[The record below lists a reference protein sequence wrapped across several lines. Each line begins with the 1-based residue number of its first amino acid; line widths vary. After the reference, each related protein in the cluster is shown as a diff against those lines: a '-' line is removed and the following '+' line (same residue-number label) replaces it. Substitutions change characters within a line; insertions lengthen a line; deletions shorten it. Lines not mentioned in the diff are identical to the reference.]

1 VVDGKAIGGEPE
13 ANGEPEAP
21 SPSVTNGE
29 PEA

>member
-13 ANGEPEAP
+13 ANGEPEA
-21 SPSVTNGE
+21 SASGISNGE